1 MKKITSYL
9 LLVLLVIGLTSC
21 EKFLD
26 VNRNVD
32 APDQE
37 SVDAGLYLP
46 GILSAYQGFY
56 WDIRA
61 LGPLSQMM
69 GTSSYS
75 NFAANYY
82 STASDAGGEMW
93 RMTYW
98 LQGMN
103 LENLIN
109 QSIEN
114 EAWTMAGI
122 GYACKAFSWD
132 CLTKYHGEAPM
143 KQAYEPGRLSH
154 DYDYQPEIMSQVRAW
169 AEEAIK
175 YLEMNDETEYG
186 DYLKKGDLVYHGDK
200 AKWLK
205 FAHSVIVTDLAAL
218 TNKKN
223 FVSDY
228 APELLKHA
236 ALAINTNADNF
247 TVERI
252 GGGADAQFS
261 TYNNFWGTSRQN
273 LTNVYW
279 QSDYIVQIMTGTVP
293 QYDEATG
300 GCREPDRPFQL
311 GTESQADHLRHH
323 EGRRSLRSS
332 RCRQTQ
338 HRGRSVLRP
347 YDGQGCHQGLD
358 LLRFQFHRHDGPHG
372 NRPQHLRFPQRDAE
386 RLCGRTGPLAVP

>member
-103 LENLIN
+103 LENLSN
-109 QSIEN
+109 ESIEN
-114 EAWTMAGI
+114 
-122 GYACKAFSWD
+122 
-132 CLTKYHGEAPM
+132 
-143 KQAYEPGRLSH
+143 
-154 DYDYQPEIMSQVRAW
+154 
-169 AEEAIK
+169 
-175 YLEMNDETEYG
+175 
-186 DYLKKGDLVYHGDK
+186 
-200 AKWLK
+200 
-205 FAHSVIVTDLAAL
+205 
-218 TNKKN
+218 
-223 FVSDY
+223 
-228 APELLKHA
+228 
-236 ALAINTNADNF
+236 
-247 TVERI
+247 
-252 GGGADAQFS
+252 
-261 TYNNFWGTSRQN
+261 
-273 LTNVYW
+273 
-279 QSDYIVQIMTGTVP
+279 
-293 QYDEATG
+293 
-300 GCREPDRPFQL
+300 
-311 GTESQADHLRHH
+311 
-323 EGRRSLRSS
+323 
-332 RCRQTQ
+332 
-338 HRGRSVLRP
+338 
-347 YDGQGCHQGLD
+347 
-358 LLRFQFHRHDGPHG
+358 
-372 NRPQHLRFPQRDAE
+372 
-386 RLCGRTGPLAVP
+386 